1 MKRSGSLAATAT
13 LALLLRMRRLWR
25 PPPRQTV
32 SQWADAERHLS
43 AESSPEPGKWRT
55 ERNEPARGPMDAC
68 TDPAVHRVVLMAAS
82 QTIKTEVI
90 LNATGYFMHRD
101 PAPMLLV
108 QPTVEIAEAFSQ
120 ERIAPMLRDTPALQ
134 GLVKDAR
141 SRDSGNKILG
151 KSFPGGHLAIAGAN
165 SPAGLAGRPR
175 RIAFFDEVDRYP
187 ASAGAEG
194 DPVMLGLRRLANF
207 WNSFSLLASS
217 PTDLGFSR
225 IEKAWQ
231 ESDQRYFYV
240 PCPHCDE
247 HQRLIWSQVRW
258 PKGEPEKAEYVCVS
272 CGVHWDDAARH
283 GAVKRGEWRAT
294 APFRGIA
301 GFHISRIYSPW
312 VKLADMAAEFLEA
325 EKSPETLKTFINTA
339 LGELWEDQGQRVEA
353 KGLLDRLEDWGEL
366 QDFGHVA
373 PRGVLAVTAGVDVQD
388 DRIEVERVGWG
399 LDDESWSLD
408 HRIFRG
414 DPSGTAVWAELD
426 DYLLRTTPTADG
438 RHLKVMATAVDTG
451 GHHTQAAYR
460 FCRARVTRKVW
471 AIKGVSSAGGI
482 ARPVW
487 PKRANK
493 NNKGKVL
500 LFSVGVDA
508 AKDAIMARLR
518 VAEPGPGYCHFPIG
532 REQAYFDQFGAE
544 TKTTKRVRGFPIS
557 VWVLRAGKR
566 NEAIDLRAYAY
577 AALQSLNISWRR
589 VRARQDGRIKAA
601 KSEAPVEMPAK
612 APTPRP
618 APPALPATKPSAP
631 PPVRAKSKRRVSG
644 SAWFSNY

>member
-1 MKRSGSLAATAT
+1 
-13 LALLLRMRRLWR
+13 
-25 PPPRQTV
+25 
-32 SQWADAERHLS
+32 
-43 AESSPEPGKWRT
+43 
-55 ERNEPARGPMDAC
+55 MDAC
-68 TDPAVHRVVLMAAS
+68 TDPAVFRVVLMAAS

-217 PTDLGFSR
+217 PTGKGFSR
-225 IEKAWQ
+225 IEKAWE

-240 PCPHCDE
+240 PCPDCGE
-247 HQRLIWSQVRW
+247 HQRLIWPQVKW
-258 PKGEPEKAEYVCVS
+258 PESKPEEACYTCVA
-272 CGVHWDDAARH
+272 CGSLWDDAARH
-283 GAVKRGEWRAT
+283 GAVKQGEWRAT
-294 APFRGIA
+294 APFKGIA

-312 VKLADMAAEFLEA
+312 VKLGDMAAEFLEA
-325 EKSPETLKTFINTA
+325 KKSPETLKTFINTA
-339 LGELWEDQGQRVEA
+339 LGELWEEQGQRVEA
-353 KGLLDRLEDWGEL
+353 KGLMERLEDWGEL
-366 QDFGHVA
+366 QDFGHIA
-373 PRGVLAVTAGVDVQD
+373 TAQVLAVTVGVDVQD

-399 LDDESWSLD
+399 LYDESWSLD

-414 DPSGTAVWAELD
+414 DPSGKAVWDEVD
-426 DYLLRTTPTADG
+426 EYLLRPTPTVDG
-438 RHLKVMATAVDTG
+438 RSLKVMATAVDTG

-460 FCRARVTRKVW
+460 FCRSRVARKVW
-471 AIKGVSSAGGI
+471 AIKGVSSAGGV

-518 VAEPGPGYCHFPIG
+518 VAEPGPGYCHFPQG
-532 REQAYFDQFGAE
+532 REQEYFDQFGAE

-557 VWVLRAGKR
+557 VWVLRAGMR

-577 AALQSLNISWRR
+577 AALQSLNINWAR
-589 VRARQDGRIKAA
+589 VRARQDGRFKAEGA
-601 KSEAPVEMPAK
+601 RASPLARE
-612 APTPRP
+612 P
-618 APPALPATKPSAP
+618 APPARREPDPLP
-631 PPVRAKSKRRVSG
+631 PPEALPPAAVAAGRLQKSPGRRVRARFVMR
-644 SAWFSNY
+644 